1 MKNKILKGFIFSLF
15 LIISCKKND
24 SQKPNIIYILA
35 DDLGYGDIRTF
46 NANGKIKTPNIDML
60 ASDGIK
66 FTDAHTSS
74 SVCTPTRYGILTG
87 RYNWRSKLKKSVLSG
102 TSNALISKDR
112 TTVASFLKQNG
123 YFTGFIGKWH
133 LGWDWSFSDT
143 IINYDSNPN
152 QTKKTFYGFGEKN
165 HSSADRIDFSKKI
178 NNSPNDLGFDYSYGH
193 SGSLDMP
200 PYVYVENGITTAKI
214 DRFTFAPKPYS
225 WWRYGPTASDFDHE
239 QVTPNFF
246 EKAKTFIKKAVKKNK
261 PFFLYLPLPSPH
273 TPILPV
279 KKWQG
284 KSGLN
289 SYADFV
295 MQIDDHIGEV
305 DSLLKDLK
313 ISNNTIIIF
322 TSDNGCSPEANFD
335 LLSEKGHYPS
345 GEFRGHKADIFE
357 GGHRVPFIVKWPKKI
372 KAGSISNNTI
382 CTTDLIATCAEIL
395 NIKLDEDEGVD
406 SFSMVPLFSKQ
417 TQDNF
422 KRSYTIH
429 HSINGSFAIRKGDY
443 KFIFCPGSGGW
454 SHPKPS
460 SNETKN
466 LLKFQLYDISNDPSE
481 SNNLFGK
488 FPKLEKELIT
498 IFKNAI
504 TKGRTTD
511 GPIQENFPTN
521 RFNEKWEPL
530 AIFSKDLTEL

>member
-102 TSNALISKDR
+102 TSNALISKER

-143 IINYDSNPN
+143 IIHYDSNPN

-273 TPILPV
+273 TPILPL

-295 MQIDDHIGEV
+295 MQIDDHIGQL
-305 DSLLKDLK
+305 DNLIKDLK

-335 LLSEKGHYPS
+335 LLSEKGHAPS
-345 GEFRGHKADIFE
+345 DEFRGHKADIFE

-372 KAGSISNNTI
+372 KAGSISNKTI

-395 NIKLDEDEGVD
+395 NIKLYEDEGVD

-443 KFIFCPGSGGW
+443 KFIFCPDSGGW
-454 SHPKPS
+454 SHPRPWN
-460 SNETKN
+460 NEGEN
-466 LLKFQLYDISNDPSE
+466 LPKFQLYNLNSDPSE

-504 TKGRTTD
+504 KNGRTTD
-511 GPIQENFPTN
+511 GPVQENFPTN
-521 RFNEKWEPL
+521 RLNEKWEPL
-530 AIFSKDLTEL
+530 AIFSRD